1 MTLNN
6 QSISLLAEA
15 LQARRF
21 LLVWADVPFP
31 PEDRPP
37 RSPARTI
44 HRWQEDACALPLLPF
59 DFAHGKP
66 WPLVDLPPLSIFSLD
81 PSERVENAFRYAGVP
96 LHVVR
101 TRRDAPA
108 RDQHNLFKLG
118 GDLVARAG
126 LFFSWDDARAASSD
140 LDKAYLLEEI
150 RRLVQDGAV
159 LALAPSPSVA
169 LVRLW
174 DKLLAPALKGA
185 RHQFV
190 LGPAGFAWPAPL
202 VRLEGE
208 FEELLAAL
216 AERVIPPPLEPV
228 QARLDSLRRQLAEE
242 RENLLLIGER
252 KAKFVM
258 SASVPLHLVK
268 EERRLRKRIAELEAE
283 FGSADALT

>member
-1 MTLNN
+1 MTLNE

-37 RSPARTI
+37 PSPARTI

-59 DFAHGKP
+59 DFAHGRP
-66 WPLVDLPPLSIFSLD
+66 WPLVGLPPLPILSLD

-101 TRRDAPA
+101 DRRDVPA

-118 GDLVARAG
+118 GDLVSRAG
-126 LFFSWDDARAASSD
+126 LLLSWDDARAAPSD
-140 LDKAYLLEEI
+140 PDKTRLLDEI
-150 RRLVQDGAV
+150 RRLIQDGAV
-159 LALAPSPSVA
+159 LALAPSPSDA
-169 LVRLW
+169 LTRLW
-174 DKLLAPALKGA
+174 DELLAPALWGA

-190 LGPAGFAWPAPL
+190 LGPEDFVWPAPL

-208 FEELLAAL
+208 VEGLLAAL
-216 AERVIPPPLEPV
+216 AKRVIPPPLEPA
-228 QARLDSLRRQLAEE
+228 QEHLHSLRRQLAEE
-242 RENLLLIGER
+242 RENLRIIEER
-252 KAKFVM
+252 EAKFV
-258 SASVPLHLVK
+258 ASTDVPSHLAE
-268 EERRLRKRIAELEAE
+268 EERRLRERIAELEAE
-283 FGSADALT
+283 LGGADAPA